1 MHSKVKG
8 QVLSGRQCHT
18 RGGNAL
24 DRWIIGQVGKQ
35 HRAVDGAGTAELIN
49 KEFRFLKGD
58 TDGGENYSKV
68 ALAIQYPRLTGNLSR
83 QLGVR
88 QTGAGEDRQ
97 LLPSYQGVQAINGRD
112 AGLDKLIGVVA
123 GGWVHC
129 QTIDI
134 PVFIRQN
141 SRTIIDGLAHSVK
154 YTAQHI
160 AGNRQLQ
167 RVTQKPDLGLRQVDA
182 GGSLKQLHHGGIAVD
197 LQHLA
202 AAGGTVCQF
211 DLRQF
216 IIGHALH
223 MVHYHQRTG
232 DLPDRFIF
240 TDHSVSSPFCASAS
254 SSSSI
259 WVSSLSYSSS

>member
-1 MHSKVKG
+1 M
-8 QVLSGRQCHT
+8 
-18 RGGNAL
+18 
-24 DRWIIGQVGKQ
+24 
-35 HRAVDGAGTAELIN
+35 
-49 KEFRFLKGD
+49 
-58 TDGGENYSKV
+58 
-68 ALAIQYPRLTGNLSR
+68 
-83 QLGVR
+83 R

-167 RVTQKPDLGLRQVDA
+167 RVAQKPDLGLRQVDA

-259 WVSSLSYSSS
+259 WVSSLSYSSA

>member
-24 DRWIIGQVGKQ
+24 DRRIIGQVGKQ
-35 HRAVDGAGTAELIN
+35 HRAVDGAGTAELID

-112 AGLDKLIGVVA
+112 AGLDKLIG
-123 GGWVHC
+123 
-129 QTIDI
+129 
-134 PVFIRQN
+134 
-141 SRTIIDGLAHSVK
+141 
-154 YTAQHI
+154 
-160 AGNRQLQ
+160 
-167 RVTQKPDLGLRQVDA
+167 
-182 GGSLKQLHHGGIAVD
+182 
-197 LQHLA
+197 
-202 AAGGTVCQF
+202 
-211 DLRQF
+211 
-216 IIGHALH
+216 
-223 MVHYHQRTG
+223 
-232 DLPDRFIF
+232 
-240 TDHSVSSPFCASAS
+240 
-254 SSSSI
+254 
-259 WVSSLSYSSS
+259 